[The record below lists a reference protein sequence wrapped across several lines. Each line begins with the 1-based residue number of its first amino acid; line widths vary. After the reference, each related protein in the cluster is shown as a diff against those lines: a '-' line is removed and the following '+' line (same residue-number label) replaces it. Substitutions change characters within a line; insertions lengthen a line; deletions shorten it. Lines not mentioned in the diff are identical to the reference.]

1 MWVFNVNKASAF
13 SCDTDDEL
21 FKVIMDKENSKLLD
35 NHPDYGQTSWSFT
48 IYPPHRVHALFLS
61 TPNKNHSDA
70 LKEAFARSLPLI
82 EICTGDIMNLVEI
95 VADDRADVKRLKKQ
109 WCLDY
114 CQAHDYDV
122 IENTKEQVHY
132 VSTLPT
138 KRSDLMAS

>member
-1 MWVFNVNKASAF
+1 MWVFNVDRASAF

-35 NHPDYGQTSWSFT
+35 NHPEYGQTSWSFT
-48 IYPPHRVHALFLS
+48 IYSVQRVRALYLS
-61 TPNKNHSDA
+61 TSRQRHSDA

-82 EICTGDIMNLVEI
+82 EICTGDFINPLEI
-95 VADDRADVKRLKKQ
+95 VADERADVKRLKKQ

-114 CQAHDYDV
+114 CRVHNYDV
-122 IENTKEQVHY
+122 IENTKEQVHH

-138 KRSDLMAS
+138 QPPSAIAN